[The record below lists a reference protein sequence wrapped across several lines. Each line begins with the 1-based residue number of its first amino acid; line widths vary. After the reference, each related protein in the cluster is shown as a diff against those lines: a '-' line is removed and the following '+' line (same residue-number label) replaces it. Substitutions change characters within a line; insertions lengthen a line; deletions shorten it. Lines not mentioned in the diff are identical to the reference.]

1 MRWDWGYSWVVHLSL
16 SYSDS
21 RFLFWKQDLLK
32 LVVRAGDLSR
42 LEPVED
48 SCGLI
53 RSGT

>member
-1 MRWDWGYSWVVHLSL
+1 MRWDWGYSRVVHLSL

-21 RFLFWKQDLLK
+21 RFLFGKQDLLK